1 MNYIIEKTDIADD
14 RVINFLLEESFDL
27 YLEIC
32 PEQIP
37 IFVCDKKFRESIESR
52 WKKVFMGG
60 LNETDTIYAAYLND
74 EIIGCILIKEN
85 GYLDSLF
92 VKEEYRNMKIGTT
105 LLSKVINECID
116 LNIIKVDA
124 RLEAISLYQ
133 RFSFKEIGT
142 SNGRSIPMQF
152 ERSYYGK

>member
-1 MNYIIEKTDIADD
+1 MNYKIEKTG
-14 RVINFLLEESFDL
+14 INNDEVVKFLLKESLSL
-27 YLEIC
+27 YLEIN

-37 IFVCDKKFRESIESR
+37 IYLCDQEIRKNIDSR
-52 WKKVFMGG
+52 WQKVFMGG
-60 LNETDTIYAAYLND
+60 LEKTDIIYTASLDD

-105 LLSKVINECID
+105 LLTKVIDEC
-116 LNIIKVDA
+116 LNLNVIRVDA

-133 RFSFKEIGT
+133 KFSFKEVGS

-152 ERSYYGK
+152 ERSHYER